1 MRPSSTGLTYP
12 ASSVAAER
20 FIHDLPRPSRY
31 SSHQVIDLTLDD
43 EEDEEE
49 KPMDSQIA
57 QESVTTE
64 SATSSDSDAFKLS
77 GLHEMDKKVTDETT
91 FERIMPL
98 IEDVE
103 SDVDEEWPH
112 VATNEPF
119 VANNQVSY
127 RQTQEDVQVTLDA
140 IAKTIPLSFND
151 KQTSFSNENEE
162 EKVTRHETLTLS
174 RNNDGNNAMEVEE
187 DEKVPKQVVK
197 ANEGSV
203 TTTDQVVLMESLE
216 DGEIFEEGVSLKP
229 MMPINTV
236 NHQKAGN
243 GSSHLVDAMNIRPHL
258 RSKKQK
264 KRGKK
269 KTKRKL
275 EVMQMMHASP
285 SQMYPVYERTIRQRP
300 LADAPPPG
308 HYTLAMM
315 RGGPRGE
322 PMDARPVFQDASPA
336 LFHAGDLRVGVPHPP
351 NRPTPQQRS
360 AYPLPPQ
367 QRPDRP
373 LPPQQRPD
381 RPLPPQQRPA
391 RPLPPQ
397 QRPARP
403 LPPQQRPARPLP
415 PQQRPARPL
424 PPPYEDSQILRVNR
438 QGSMEMIN
446 GEAKLSSRPIIS
458 EPPHGG
464 FKYRSVSMFPPPP
477 VSNGPDIPL
486 QRSACDSSRL
496 PPVLKS
502 GGVNIKNSVAS
513 TGRGESGDVD
523 LDSLRAAAL
532 RTKMKRSLQ
541 QMERTTETVSV
552 VQSSP
557 STLGSSSKPAHC
569 EGKQVKATSPEIDK
583 LRFDILRSMTKN
595 RNRTTSTKALNVSSP
610 ILQVTEPNAIE
621 KPNESG
627 INKTIKSNTLAAQG
641 NPSASKDPSEYT
653 LTHMSAR
660 ANGIGSGG
668 PTSETDKST
677 TTSDPDQ
684 VVFKTAS
691 QLAMFAE
698 KAKPSAQSAASTPE
712 FRPLTASSQS
722 LVIQLG
728 PDDFLPRKSKDD
740 AAMSSG
746 LQDAIKEMRRKIAER
761 EKEQTNRLLASGATG
776 LSKPLPSPALS
787 SPSLQSNVSSVVTQ
801 LLSATVAVPGVN
813 SPGTNSVKDSSAG
826 INVDRLLCAQTEAD
840 QATKKVMKEV
850 LHSPSKTFSSLDIA
864 NSAAG
869 RASPLKPAL
878 EPQERSDISRVST
891 IVDTYVLP
899 PVLQR
904 QLQASSGVRN
914 GDPARE
920 FCVKKSIEPVSVV

>member
-1 MRPSSTGLTYP
+1 MRPSSTGSTYP
-12 ASSVAAER
+12 ATSVATER
-20 FIHDLPRPSRY
+20 FIHDVLRPSSY

-43 EEDEEE
+43 DEDDEE
-49 KPMDSQIA
+49 KPIDSQIA

-77 GLHEMDKKVTDETT
+77 GLHEMDNKVTDETT

-119 VANNQVSY
+119 VVNNQVSY
-127 RQTQEDVQVTLDA
+127 RQTQEDVQVTLNA

-174 RNNDGNNAMEVEE
+174 LNNDRDNAMEVEE

-197 ANEGSV
+197 ANECSV
-203 TTTDQVVLMESLE
+203 TTTDQVVSMESLE

-229 MMPINTV
+229 MMQMNTV
-236 NHQKAGN
+236 KHQKAGN

-275 EVMQMMHASP
+275 EAMQMMHASP

-308 HYTLAMM
+308 HCTLAMM
-315 RGGPRGE
+315 RGEPRGK
-322 PMDARPVFQDASPA
+322 PINARPVFQDASPA

-367 QRPDRP
+367 QRPSRP
-373 LPPQQRPD
+373 HIPQQRPD
-381 RPLPPQQRPA
+381 

-458 EPPHGG
+458 EPLHGG
-464 FKYRSVSMFPPPP
+464 FKYRPVSMFPPPP

-502 GGVNIKNSVAS
+502 GGGNIKNSVAS

-552 VQSSP
+552 VQSTP

-595 RNRTTSTKALNVSSP
+595 RNRTTSTKALNASSP

-627 INKTIKSNTLAAQG
+627 INKTTKSNTLAAQG
-641 NPSASKDPSEYT
+641 DPSASKDPSEYT

-660 ANGIGSGG
+660 ANGIGSSG
-668 PTSETDKST
+668 PSSETDKST
-677 TTSDPDQ
+677 TTSVSDQ
-684 VVFKTAS
+684 VVSKTAS

-787 SPSLQSNVSSVVTQ
+787 SPSSQSNVSSVVTQ

-826 INVDRLLCAQTEAD
+826 INVDRLLCAQTEAN

-850 LHSPSKTFSSLDIA
+850 LHSPSETFSSLDIA
-864 NSAAG
+864 KSAAG

-899 PVLQR
+899 PVLQH
-904 QLQASSGVRN
+904 QLQTRSGVRN

-920 FCVKKSIEPVSVV
+920 LCVKKSIEPVSVV